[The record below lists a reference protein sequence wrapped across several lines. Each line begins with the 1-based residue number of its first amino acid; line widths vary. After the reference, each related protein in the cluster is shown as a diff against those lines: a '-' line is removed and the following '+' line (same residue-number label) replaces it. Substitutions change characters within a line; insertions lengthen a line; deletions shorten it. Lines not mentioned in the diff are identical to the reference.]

1 MMSEINYVNGDA
13 TRPTGGGPKFI
24 LHVCNTLGLW
34 GAGFVMAVSRR
45 WPEPEEAYYAL
56 GETCNGY
63 SLGNVQAVQVEDELW
78 VVNMIGQAGVGSRDG
93 SPPIR
98 YSAIRTALKQVAVMA
113 LDPEYRGLYKA
124 VSIHGP
130 RFGAGLAGG
139 DWNTIEQ
146 IINETLIAAGLSVT
160 VYDFA
165 G

>member
-56 GETCNGY
+56 GEMCNGY
-63 SLGNVQAVQVEDELW
+63 SLGNVQAVQVENELW
-78 VVNMIGQAGVGSRDG
+78 VVNMIGQCGVSRHH

-98 YSAIRTALKQVAVMA
+98 YPAIRNALKRVVEMA
-113 LDPEYRGLYKA
+113 KDPAYRGPYKT
-124 VSIHGP
+124 VSIHAP

-139 DWNTIEQ
+139 DWTLIEE
-146 IINETLIAAGLSVT
+146 IINETLIAAGLEVT
-160 VYDFA
+160 IYDFA